1 MVFERDLSMSSILD
15 HMAAGTL
22 HNLIVL
28 NKFTFD
34 HWDEASEEVVH
45 LNASHNKLASFLEP
59 ISLERIKRT
68 RAIKLDV
75 ANLMLKM
82 NKYFV
87 VPIIEKADITS
98 IDVMQEDVDKISNA
112 IDDSVARG
120 ATFNRDTFGCERSDL
135 LSWRC
140 LINEQSSILR
150 RNHEMDR
157 KVQATQIKLA
167 TEDQQIDWPDVISQE
182 TWPRFLQTWLKEKS
196 FMGGEYFL
204 CKHLISHMH
213 PRDKPFFQTCTD
225 STSIVN
231 GLTMLFG
238 TLEQNIPKMVD
249 ELLTLDKPKENE
261 LYHIRRN
268 LLKIKN
274 TMS

>member
-15 HMAAGTL
+15 HMTAGTL

-34 HWDEASEEVVH
+34 QWGEVSEDVTH

-59 ISLERIKRT
+59 KCLERIKRT

-75 ANLMLKM
+75 ANLMLRM
-82 NKYFV
+82 NKYFAV
-87 VPIIEKADITS
+87 SIIEKADIAS
-98 IDVMQEDVDKISNA
+98 MDVMQEDVDKISNA

-150 RNHEMDR
+150 HNYEVDR
-157 KVQATQIKLA
+157 KVQATQIKLN
-167 TEDQQIDWPDVISQE
+167 TQCRLMVK
-182 TWPRFLQTWLKEKS
+182 L
-196 FMGGEYFL
+196 
-204 CKHLISHMH
+204 
-213 PRDKPFFQTCTD
+213 
-225 STSIVN
+225 ST
-231 GLTMLFG
+231 
-238 TLEQNIPKMVD
+238 TLE
-249 ELLTLDKPKENE
+249 
-261 LYHIRRN
+261 
-268 LLKIKN
+268 
-274 TMS
+274 